1 MRPQSLPISQ
11 MQSPIEQ
18 LTSNFHFRSPKF
30 VPEIKV
36 LSAVNGLS
44 NYPKVRQPDDVY
56 GYVIPF
62 WGGQLLARYI
72 LQNPGIV
79 SGKKVLDFGCGTGQV
94 GIAAAKSGAIVSCL
108 DQDPMALEFA
118 YKNAKHND
126 VEIDFIWGNE
136 NNLGDGYDLYL
147 FADVFHLTVAEQLWY
162 FAKSKKSLVSLADT
176 KLRDVTGLALRDSL
190 SPREGK
196 NIYLYS
202 SYKDQGQQAC
212 Q

>member
-1 MRPQSLPISQ
+1 
-11 MQSPIEQ
+11 MQSPIEK

-44 NYPKVRQPDDVY
+44 SYPNVRHPDDVY

-72 LQNPGIV
+72 LKNPDV
-79 SGKKVLDFGCGTGQV
+79 VKGKRVLDFGCGTGQV

-126 VEIDFIWGNE
+126 VKMDFIWGNE
-136 NNLGDGYDLYL
+136 NDLSDGYDVYL
-147 FADVFHLTVAEQLWY
+147 FADVFHLTVRQQLWN

-176 KLRDVTGLALRDSL
+176 KLMDVTGLTLKDSL

-202 SYKDQGQQAC
+202 SLKD
-212 Q
+212 